1 MPEVTVCAS
10 SYQAAAYIDRWMD
23 GLTTF
28 GPYAISHVI
37 VTDSL
42 STDGTPVALGKRGA
56 QVIVEKCTLGVG
68 RNRAIAAAR
77 SPWVL
82 ITDVDNEFDLHRLEG
97 WNPRPGRIG
106 VAIDGDYRNT
116 WLALGPRELFLQ
128 HPFVDQG
135 GPGSGGGADDLWF
148 FARAP
153 TDLFVFRG
161 LGTDLK
167 RGASGVKSS
176 EMRRLVRFYNRWF
189 QRGLTVRDVVRVAGK
204 VGRTPAGWKYMFS
217 DLLTLG
223 FHFVTLGG
231 SGRSTVFRE

>member
-10 SYQAAAYIDRWMD
+10 SYQAAGYIDRWTT
-23 GLTTF
+23 GLKSF
-28 GPYAISHVI
+28 GPYQIQGLV

-42 STDGTPVALGKRGA
+42 SSDGTVDALRAHGA
-56 QVIVEKCTLGVG
+56 EVISEKCTLGVG

-82 ITDVDNEFDLHRLEG
+82 VTDVDNAYDLERLSDWSPG
-97 WNPRPGRIG
+97 VGRIG
-106 VAIDGDYRNT
+106 VAIDADFRNT
-116 WLALGPRELFLQ
+116 WLALGPRELFVQ

-135 GPGSGGGADDLWF
+135 GPGSGGGAEDLWF

-153 TDLFVFRG
+153 TDLFVVRG

-167 RGASGVKSS
+167 RGGSGVKSS
-176 EMRRLVRFYNRWF
+176 DIRRLVRFYNRWF
-189 QRGLTVRDVVRVAGK
+189 QRGLTVRDVVTVALK

-223 FHFVTLGG
+223 FHVVTLGW
-231 SGRSTVFRE
+231 SGRSTEFRE